1 MLFAMKRWW
10 KVRIAIGKAYHVGT
24 PSTRAVSEPWIL
36 KTKSGC
42 ERKTPKI
49 GNADKKYEIMLP
61 ISRED

>member
-10 KVRIAIGKAYHVGT
+10 KVRIAIGQAYHVGT